1 MTEALRLFKAF
12 FLRIESQRGSN
23 MNLRNV
29 SVIFLL
35 TGFVTIP
42 AALWSQPES
51 LTLEQAIEIGLRNNY
66 SILISKNNVDIAD
79 NNASLGNA
87 GFLPSLDATGSTSKS
102 ILDTRQEFANG
113 SVSDRDGAETTSLN
127 GQVAL
132 NWTIFDG
139 FNMFT
144 SMKQLNTL
152 KDIGEINAQ
161 AEVENSVADII
172 AAYHFIL
179 QQQQLLR
186 ALGETITISK
196 ERADIAEGKYNIGS
210 ASRLEWNR
218 ARVDLIAD
226 SSAYLRQQTDWENS
240 KTELN
245 RLLARDSDHAFTIAD
260 SIDIRT
266 DLGYDDL
273 LASAQSNSKD
283 LQIAEKNMR
292 LANLRLQAARSERFP
307 VVTANVGYGISKTE
321 SDAGFFLFGRNRT
334 FSYGI
339 SARLN
344 LFNGFNTTRREQNAK
359 IDIRTSELEYD
370 ETQDLI
376 EAELAKVHK
385 RYQNSLQI
393 VKLEAENVLLARQ
406 NVDIALE
413 QFRLGAITSVD
424 LREVQN
430 NFVDS
435 ETRFLVAQLEA
446 KLAETE
452 LLRLSG
458 QLIRN

>member
-1 MTEALRLFKAF
+1 
-12 FLRIESQRGSN
+12 
-23 MNLRNV
+23 MNLQNTTV
-29 SVIFLL
+29 VFLL
-35 TGFVTIP
+35 TGFLAIP
-42 AALWSQPES
+42 GALRSQTEN

-66 SILISKNNVDIAD
+66 LILISKNAADIAD

-87 GFLPSLDATGSTSKS
+87 GFLPSLDATGNARKS

-113 SVSDRDGAETTSLN
+113 TTSDRDGAKTTSLSA
-127 GQVAL
+127 QVAL

-139 FNMFT
+139 FGMFT

-161 AEVENSVADII
+161 SEVENSVSDMIT
-172 AAYHFIL
+172 AYHFIL

-186 ALGETITISK
+186 ALGETIDISK

-226 SSAYLRQQTDWENS
+226 SSAYLRQETAWENS

-245 RLLARDSDHAFTIAD
+245 RLLARDSDHQFTITD
-260 SIDIRT
+260 SINIRT
-266 DLGYDDL
+266 DLRLDDL
-273 LASAQSNSKD
+273 VASAQSNSKG
-283 LQIAEKNMR
+283 LQIAEKNKR
-292 LANLRLQAARSERFP
+292 LAKLRLQQARSERFP

-321 SDAGFFLFGRNRT
+321 SDAGFFLFGRDRT

-370 ETQDLI
+370 EIRNLI
-376 EAELAKVHK
+376 EAQLAKVHK
-385 RYQNSLQI
+385 RYQVSLQI
-393 VKLEAENVLLARQ
+393 VKLEAENLLLARQ

-413 QFRLGAITSVD
+413 QYRLGAITSVD

-452 LLRLSG
+452 LQRLSG